1 MTTYNCGC
9 TEKQQKFCEEYI
21 TSGNATVAYLRAYPN
36 AQYNTAN
43 AEAPKLLKKPHIKEY
58 LEWLRER
65 VKAPTVADIQECLE
79 LLTDVM
85 RNGDTNGVKLK
96 AAELRLKTL
105 GAFIDKKKIEV
116 DKPTVIKVSVT
127 DGDNTIA

>member
-21 TSGNATVAYLRAYPN
+21 KSGNATVAYLRAYPN

-65 VKAPTVADIQECLE
+65 VKASTVADIQECLE

-85 RNGDTNGVKLK
+85 RNGDTNGEKLK

>member
-21 TSGNATVAYLRAYPN
+21 KSGNATAAYLRAYPN

-43 AEAPKLLKKPHIKEY
+43 AEAPQLLKKPHIKKY

-79 LLTDVM
+79 LLTDIM
-85 RNGDTNGVKLK
+85 RNGDTNGEKLK

>member
-21 TSGNATVAYLRAYPN
+21 TSGNATISYMCAYPN
-36 AQYNTAN
+36 ASYKTAN
-43 AEAPKLLKKPHIKEY
+43 AAAPQLLKKPHIQEY
-58 LEWLRER
+58 LNWLRTQ
-65 VKAPTVADIQECLE
+65 VKADTIADIKECLE

-85 RNGDTNGVKLK
+85 RNGDTNGEKLK